1 MTTTPDLPA
10 LGSACPHVGRLS
22 DMMRGLQ
29 ETAPVCRVRTPA
41 GDEAWLVTRHA
52 ELKQLLLDD
61 RITKAHPDP
70 DTMPRY
76 LDSPLLDMT
85 VQRDHATAKR
95 IHNRMREMLTP
106 HFSARRMAALRPRV
120 AERVGAALD
129 AIVHEGPPADLHAQL
144 TVPVSFHVLCDLL
157 GMADR
162 ETFMALLAAPTT
174 VGSEAADGAEGFPL
188 FGFLADVVATKRAL
202 PADDLIT
209 ALCESERDD
218 HEVIAMIA
226 TVSFSYLVTPHN
238 MSVGIALLANDP
250 VQRDL
255 VAADP
260 DLLRTAVEEVLRMG
274 KTGES
279 LLPRYAREDIDI
291 AGVTIRAGDLVLC
304 DHYSASYD
312 DRVFTDPDRFDVTR
326 SPNPHPA
333 FSHGSWYCVGAPLAR
348 IELTE
353 VYRALLARLP
363 GLRLEI
369 PLSEINLAATNQLG
383 GGIGELPVTW

>member
-22 DMMRGLQ
+22 DMMRDLQ

-95 IHNRMREMLTP
+95 IHTRMREMLTP

-120 AERVGAALD
+120 AERVGTALD
-129 AIVHEGPPADLHAQL
+129 AIVQDGPPADLHARL

-174 VGSEAADGAEGFPL
+174 VGTEAADGAEGFPL
-188 FGFLADVVATKRAL
+188 F
-202 PADDLIT
+202 
-209 ALCESERDD
+209 S
-218 HEVIAMIA
+218 
-226 TVSFSYLVTPHN
+226 
-238 MSVGIALLANDP
+238 
-250 VQRDL
+250 
-255 VAADP
+255 
-260 DLLRTAVEEVLRMG
+260 
-274 KTGES
+274 
-279 LLPRYAREDIDI
+279 
-291 AGVTIRAGDLVLC
+291 
-304 DHYSASYD
+304 
-312 DRVFTDPDRFDVTR
+312 
-326 SPNPHPA
+326 
-333 FSHGSWYCVGAPLAR
+333 
-348 IELTE
+348 
-353 VYRALLARLP
+353 
-363 GLRLEI
+363 
-369 PLSEINLAATNQLG
+369 
-383 GGIGELPVTW
+383 